1 MDGQTTIAEQAMS
14 GGYQT
19 VTFTVLVS
27 QNIKVVARIVV
38 RSVSTS
44 EDAITLF
51 IETVPAT

>member
-1 MDGQTTIAEQAMS
+1 MDGQTTIVEQAMS

-27 QNIKVVARIVV
+27 QNIPVEPRIVV

-44 EDAITLF
+44 KDAITLF
-51 IETVPAT
+51 IEAVPAT